1 MLNGLFDIDNRLDY
15 LTENGD
21 MLPRLKELVPWEKF
35 RRDLEVIYD
44 HERKS
49 NAGRRPFDVVMMFK
63 ILILQSLYNLSD
75 DEMEYQIMDR
85 LSFMRFLDMALD
97 SRVPDAKT
105 IWLFRSKLEEH
116 KLIRKLFDKFNAFL
130 AESGFVAKKGQIVD
144 ATIVR
149 VPTQRNT
156 RDENKAIKEGNPP
169 VENWSDAKK
178 RQKDTDARW
187 VQKNGK
193 NYYGYKN
200 HVEADVNYKIIRD
213 YKVTDASVHDSNVFE
228 ELLDESNTSR
238 DVYADSAYCSAKSE
252 ANLKEGRFRA
262 HLQRK
267 GCKGH
272 PLTSWEKQGNQ
283 TRARTRSRI
292 EHIFGAMTQRA
303 GNLILRSIGISR
315 AEVKLGLRNI
325 AYNMERF
332 CFLMRQT
339 A

>member
-21 MLPRLKELVPWEKF
+21 MLPHLKGLVPWEKF

-44 HERKS
+44 HDRKS

-116 KLIRKLFDKFNAFL
+116 KLFDKFNAFL

-169 VENWSDAKK
+169 VENWSEAKK

-200 HVEADVNYKIIRD
+200 HVEADVKYKIIRN
-213 YKVTDASVHDSNVFE
+213 YKVTDASVHDQNHS
-228 ELLDESNTSR
+228 ELQGYGCL
-238 DVYADSAYCSAKSE
+238 CS
-252 ANLKEGRFRA
+252 
-262 HLQRK
+262 
-267 GCKGH
+267 
-272 PLTSWEKQGNQ
+272 
-283 TRARTRSRI
+283 
-292 EHIFGAMTQRA
+292 
-303 GNLILRSIGISR
+303 
-315 AEVKLGLRNI
+315 
-325 AYNMERF
+325 
-332 CFLMRQT
+332 
-339 A
+339 

>member
-1 MLNGLFDIDNRLDY
+1 MLNGLFDIENRLDY

-21 MLPRLKELVPWEKF
+21 ILPTLKKLVPWESF
-35 RRDLEVIYD
+35 RTDLSVIYD

-49 NAGRRPFDVVMMFK
+49 NAGRRPFDVVLMFK

-85 LSFMRFLDMALD
+85 LSFMRFLGLDLD

-105 IWLFRSKLEEH
+105 IWLFRSKLEQFQ
-116 KLIRKLFDKFNAFL
+116 LTRKLFDRFNGIL
-130 AESGFVAKKGQIVD
+130 AEAGYTARKGQIVD

-156 RDENKAIKEGNPP
+156 REENRAIKAGKPP
-169 VENWSDAKK
+169 VEEWSEPKK

-187 VQKNGK
+187 GRKHGK

-200 HVEADVNYKIIRD
+200 HVEADVKYKIIRD
-213 YKVTDASVHDSNVFE
+213 YRITDASVYDGNVFE
-228 ELLDESNTSR
+228 ELLDEDNTSR
-238 DVYADSAYCSAKSE
+238 DIYADSTYRSAEHE
-252 ANLKEGRFRA
+252 ADLKKRHFRP

-267 GCKGH
+267 GCRGRS
-272 PLTSWEKQGNQ
+272 LTSWEKQGNR
-283 TRARTRSRI
+283 TRSRVRSRI
-292 EHIFGAMTQRA
+292 EHIFGAMRQRA
-303 GNLILRSIGISR
+303 GDIILRTIGIKA

-332 CFLMRQT
+332 CFLKRQT